1 MLSSHSRQK
10 NPPPSPYSAA
20 VAAQK
25 QSRDMLAMPP
35 PPPPNK
41 TKKNTR
47 SSAPPTSTLSKPATA
62 LSSLPQNATA
72 PSMSLAQSPKV
83 PFKRNHDVSL
93 QSRSPATPRSTK
105 SLGPIHQLSRNLKPK
120 PFHQKLLEAET
131 TPLAPST
138 SSPSHGLI
146 KSSSSPN
153 LAASKQVSDTP
164 AFKQVSEDTDRN
176 DMEALK
182 AELNAEKIKCK
193 ELDAMLQSR
202 NQFISNIEKIAQST
216 SDKLAIN
223 QSLVASH
230 LAETKN
236 YENKLRQTTNENHVL
251 KAKLNAALDLLT
263 PTQRNKILKMKV
275 VDSAREKREKQ
286 DELVDEMVR
295 LSL

>member
-1 MLSSHSRQK
+1 MLSSHSRQT

-47 SSAPPTSTLSKPATA
+47 SSAPPAPTTSKPATA
-62 LSSLPQNATA
+62 LSSQNSV
-72 PSMSLAQSPKV
+72 PSPMSLSQSPKV

-120 PFHQKLLEAET
+120 PFHQKLLEAESS
-131 TPLAPST
+131 PLATST
-138 SSPSHGLI
+138 TSAPHGLI
-146 KSSSSPN
+146 KSMSSPN

-164 AFKQVSEDTDRN
+164 AFKPVSEDMNKN
-176 DMEALK
+176 DIEALK
-182 AELNAEKIKCK
+182 AELNEEKSKCK
-193 ELDAMLQSR
+193 ELEAMLKSR

-236 YENKLRQTTNENHVL
+236 YENRLRQTTNENHIL

-263 PTQRNKILKMKV
+263 PAQRNKILKMKV
-275 VDSAREKREKQ
+275 VDSARENREKQ
-286 DELVDEMVR
+286 DDLVDEMVR